1 MKRVFH
7 FLAFSLCL
15 LCLTGCDH
23 MRYVK
28 YEGRQNT
35 WPTGSS
41 FSDQMFAVP
50 VFHALP
56 EKPYDVIGYVEFD
69 QPNVDWNE
77 GDIKIAASMAKQSGG
92 DALLMLT
99 RADSTSQT
107 VTSLRTSI
115 GIDASRTRAIVLKWK

>member
-1 MKRVFH
+1 
-7 FLAFSLCL
+7 
-15 LCLTGCDH
+15 

-28 YEGRQNT
+28 YEGRQNS

-41 FSDQMFAVP
+41 FSDQMFEVP

-56 EKPYDVIGYVEFD
+56 EKPYDVIGYVEFGR
-69 QPNVDWNE
+69 PNVAWNE
-77 GDIKIAASMAKQSGG
+77 GDIKIAATMAKQSGG

-99 RADSTSQT
+99 QGDSASQT